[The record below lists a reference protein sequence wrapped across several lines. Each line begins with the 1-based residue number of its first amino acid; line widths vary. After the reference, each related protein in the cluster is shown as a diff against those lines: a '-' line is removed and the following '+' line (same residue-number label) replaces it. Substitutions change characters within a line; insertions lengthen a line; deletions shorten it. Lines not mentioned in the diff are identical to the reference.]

1 MAMPI
6 MRYFHPIQKCSTKLA
21 PYVRCGRQDEHIA
34 HGFVCAL
41 PFPEPIL
48 ALFRA
53 AHKLRHSDC
62 KEEE

>member
-6 MRYFHPIQKCSTKLA
+6 MRYFHLIQKCSTKLA

-34 HGFVCAL
+34 HGFAGVLA
-41 PFPEPIL
+41 FPERIL

-53 AHKLRHSDC
+53 AHKL
-62 KEEE
+62 